1 MEDSYLL
8 TDLQGSL
15 TQRLCFFV
23 LPSLAIE
30 NSQIV
35 QSCRHLQRQKLLCE
49 TKQIPIGPN
58 KGHKQQ

>member
-15 TQRLCFFV
+15 TQWLCFFV

-35 QSCRHLQRQKLLCE
+35 QSRCHLQRQKLLHE
-49 TKQIPIGPN
+49 TKQIPAGPN
-58 KGHKQQ
+58 KARKQQ